1 MNDSQKPTKDKTDR
15 IGATPSVA
23 SEGQSP
29 LSASAKSAKVV
40 SATSEID
47 AFLESVKETTPVASP
62 DGRGRLIFSLDATAS
77 RQATWDRAM
86 SLQGDMFVK
95 TRGLG
100 ALDVQLVYYR
110 GYRECR
116 ASKWI
121 NRADRLLSMMQKVSC
136 EAGRTQIERVLK
148 HALAESK
155 TTPVQALVFVGD
167 CVEENIDV
175 LGDLAGQLRII
186 GLPVFIFQEGYNLE
200 ATMAFK
206 SIAKLSG
213 GAHCRFDESS
223 AEELGRLLNAVAV
236 YAAGGKA
243 ALKQLSADSPQA
255 RVLLEQLG
263 PG

>member
-1 MNDSQKPTKDKTDR
+1 MNDPLKPTKNKTKSTTGTTGTANDDR
-15 IGATPSVA
+15 
-23 SEGQSP
+23 SP
-29 LSASAKSAKVV
+29 LSTSESASKAV
-40 SATSEID
+40 SASNEID
-47 AFLESVKETTPVASP
+47 AFLESVKDTAPVQSS

-86 SLQGDMFVK
+86 TLQGDMFVK

-121 NRADRLLSMMQKVSC
+121 NRADRLLSLMKKVSC

-148 HALAESK
+148 HAIAESK

-167 CVEENIDV
+167 CVEENID
-175 LGDLAGQLRII
+175 LLADLAGQLRII

-200 ATMAFK
+200 ATLAFK

-243 ALKQLSADSPQA
+243 ALKKLSAESKQA

-263 PG
+263 PR

>member
-1 MNDSQKPTKDKTDR
+1 VNDSVKPK
-15 IGATPSVA
+15 GATRTPDAA
-23 SEGQSP
+23 SEGQAP
-29 LSASAKSAKVV
+29 LASTDKAKTAV
-40 SATSEID
+40 SGSNEID
-47 AFLESVKETTPVASP
+47 AFLESVKETAAVASP

-95 TRGLG
+95 TRGVG

-121 NRADRLLSMMQKVSC
+121 NRSDTLLTLMRKVNC

-155 TTPVQALVFVGD
+155 AKPVQALVFVGD
-167 CVEENIDV
+167 CVEENIDL
-175 LGDLAGQLRII
+175 LGDLAGQLRIV
-186 GLPVFIFQEGYNLE
+186 GLPVFIFQEGYNPQ
-200 ATMAFK
+200 ATYAFQN
-206 SIAKLSG
+206 IAKLSG

-236 YAAGGKA
+236 YATGGA
-243 ALKQLSADSPQA
+243 SALKKLSADSPQA

-263 PG
+263 PR